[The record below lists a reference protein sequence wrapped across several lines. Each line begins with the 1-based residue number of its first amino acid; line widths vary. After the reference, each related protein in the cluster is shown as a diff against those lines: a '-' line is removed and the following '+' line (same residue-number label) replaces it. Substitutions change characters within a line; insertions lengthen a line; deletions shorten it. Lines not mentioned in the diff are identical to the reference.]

1 MDAPYRWR
9 VADNQTQRTLGG
21 NIMELHETGP
31 YVLWN
36 DYVRLQYKSQC
47 QTEGID
53 AFDKKLREAE
63 AEVERLEHQVNY
75 WRIEAET
82 DNARWLRCLENKERL
97 TKAGDNLEQVLTEI
111 SYSYRA
117 GNASH
122 EWRSAKGVQS

>member
-31 YVLWN
+31 YVLWH
-36 DYVRLQYKSQC
+36 DYARLQYKSQC

-63 AEVERLEHQVNY
+63 AEVERLTDCKA
-75 WRIEAET
+75 EADRFKAEV
-82 DNARWLRCLENKERL
+82 ERL
-97 TKAGDNLEQVLTEI
+97 TKENETINKD
-111 SYSYRA
+111 RA
-117 GNASH
+117 LLWASH
-122 EWRSAKGVQS
+122 KIALQDIRGLHYAIQTAKDGNKS